1 MGLENIRLSQL
12 RALLTVAETGSFSQ
26 AGLQL
31 GVSQSAISHAIA
43 TLEAELGMGLLFRTR
58 TGAVLTPE
66 GKHLLPL
73 AKTVLDNLGALGDQ
87 VNRLKGLEGGELRIA
102 AFRSAA
108 AHLLPGF
115 IRRFNQQFPGVK
127 LSILECASSREEN
140 MGIAPAL
147 RERRAEIGI
156 MMLPTAKDMEVL
168 EILKDEYLVLLPEQV
183 SLPAQLTWDDVGRY
197 PLILPTAGGDCR
209 TLIDGYL
216 RSVNHPLTPTYEISE
231 DSTATNM
238 VSQGLGITIMAKL
251 AAQPIPP
258 GVQTRSLP
266 VKFHRTIVAGTLAE
280 VDHSPAV
287 FAFLEVVRAH
297 RPSPHLPGALVP
309 GE

>member
-12 RALLTVAETGSFSQ
+12 RALLTVAETSSFSQ

-108 AHLLPGF
+108 THLLPGF
-115 IRRFNQQFPGVK
+115 IAQFSQQFPGITV
-127 LSILECASSREEN
+127 SIVECGSCQS
-140 MGIAPAL
+140 IDQTL
-147 RERRAEIGI
+147 RQRQADIGI
-156 MMLPTAKDMEVL
+156 MVRPIAANDL
-168 EILKDEYLVLLPEQV
+168 ETLDILNDEYLVLLSEQV
-183 SLPAQLTWDDVGRY
+183 SAPAPLTWADLAAY
-197 PLILPTAGGDCR
+197 PLILPRVGDDCR
-209 TLIDGYL
+209 ILIDDYL
-216 RSVNHPLTPTYEISE
+216 DRFHQSLVPTYEISE
-231 DSTATNM
+231 DSTVTNM

-251 AAQPIPP
+251 AAQPLPP
-258 GVQTRSLP
+258 GVQPRSLP
-266 VKFHRTIVAGTLAE
+266 VKFHRTIVAGILAE

>member
-1 MGLENIRLSQL
+1 MVLENIRLSQL
-12 RALLTVAETGSFSQ
+12 RALLTVAETGSFSA
-26 AGLQL
+26 AGLEL

-43 TLEAELGMGLLFRTR
+43 TLEAELGVVLLFRTR

-66 GKHLLPL
+66 GKDLLPGVK
-73 AKTVLDNLGALGDQ
+73 AVLDNLGALGNQ

-108 AHLLPGF
+108 AQLLPGL
-115 IRRFNQQFPGVK
+115 ILRFNQQFPGVK
-127 LSILECASSREEN
+127 VSILECAFAGEN
-140 MGIAPAL
+140 MGIASAL
-147 RERRAEIGI
+147 RDRRAEIGI
-156 MMLPTAKDMEVL
+156 MLLPTAEDL
-168 EILKDEYLVLLPEQV
+168 EIIEMLKDEYLVLLPEQV
-183 SLPAQLTWDDVGRY
+183 SAPTQLTWADLERY
-197 PLILPTAGGDCR
+197 PLILPTVGGDCR
-209 TLIDGYL
+209 TLIDDYL

-238 VSQGLGITIMAKL
+238 VSQGLGITIMGKL

-266 VKFHRTIVAGTLAE
+266 VKFHRTMVAGILAD

-287 FAFLEVVRAH
+287 FAFLEVVKANL
-297 RPSPHLPGALVP
+297 PSPHRPGAVVL